1 MFINPEPR
9 TSERMSEI
17 KQEGIT
23 AKKAQDFDEWYTQ
36 AILKSEL
43 ADYSPVS
50 GCLVYRPSGY
60 ALWEKIR
67 EAADIEFKP
76 TDALTLD
83 LSGFSSKLTASNFN
97 RNYLLWPTHFLASGA
112 GQAPLPGYTISQN
125 TLTSATFAPVVQSRI
140 TARRCNA
147 TSSASLEATMQHRDA
162 FSPRPTLPRS

>member
-1 MFINPEPR
+1 MVQLFSEERYLRRDGTEVLGYDTIAPGSAVATSNPNLSGVQYPALIGAAFFTQKR
-9 TSERMSEI
+9 ERNG
-17 KQEGIT
+17 GI
-23 AKKAQDFDEWYTQ
+23 
-36 AILKSEL
+36 
-43 ADYSPVS
+43 
-50 GCLVYRPSGY
+50 
-60 ALWEKIR
+60 
-67 EAADIEFKP
+67 ADIEFKP